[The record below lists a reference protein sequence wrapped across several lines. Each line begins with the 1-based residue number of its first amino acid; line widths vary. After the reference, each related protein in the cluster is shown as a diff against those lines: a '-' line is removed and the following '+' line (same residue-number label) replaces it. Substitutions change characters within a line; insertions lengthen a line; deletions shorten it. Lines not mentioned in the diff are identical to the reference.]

1 MWASGTTS
9 DKFESLR
16 NAECAGQMVKAAAA
30 QPSFAALRHRGFRAY
45 FVASALAMMADNIE
59 HVISYWVMF
68 EKFHSPALGGVAVL
82 THWLPFLFF
91 SVYFGALADRFDSRR
106 VIQVSM
112 LMFIAASLGWGLF
125 FLFDTIEVW
134 QVVVLLTVH
143 GLAGVLWGPASQL
156 LIHDIVGREQ
166 LQSAVRLNATSRSL
180 GILFAPAVGG
190 GLMLLTGP
198 GIGLLVNV
206 VIYIPLIWWLWKTPH
221 GSRRHLVHRD
231 KGVTAPSGSFGD
243 AWKVVREVSGNRTII
258 SMIILAGVSSFLV
271 GNAFQAQ
278 MPEFAHDLGTEKAD
292 FSYSVLLAASAA
304 GSLLG
309 GVVLES
315 RSLLIARPQTAM
327 VLTILWCLA
336 ITGFAVASSYP
347 LAVALM
353 LVAGFLNLSY
363 SAMAQ
368 TLVQLHAPEHLRGRL
383 IGLYNMSNNGL
394 RAFSGVTVGVVGGLI
409 GIHWSLA
416 LSALALLA
424 VTIALLS
431 FAMRAR

>member
-1 MWASGTTS
+1 VKDAAR
-9 DKFESLR
+9 ER
-16 NAECAGQMVKAAAA
+16 PAEQARA

-45 FVASALAMMADNIE
+45 FITSALAMMADNIE

-106 VIQVSM
+106 VIQIAM
-112 LMFIAASLGWGLF
+112 LMFIAVSLGWGLL
-125 FLFDTIEVW
+125 FLADTIEVW
-134 QVVVLLTVH
+134 HAVVLLTVH

-180 GILFAPAVGG
+180 GILFGPAVGG
-190 GLMLLTGP
+190 ALLLIAGP
-198 GIGLLVNV
+198 AIGLLVNAL
-206 VIYIPLIWWLWKTPH
+206 IYIPLIWWLWKTPH
-221 GSRRHLVHRD
+221 GSRSPVE
-231 KGVTAPSGSFGD
+231 KGATARSGSFAD
-243 AWKVVREVSGNRTII
+243 AWKVLREVSGNRTII
-258 SMIILAGVSSFLV
+258 SMIALAGVSSLLV

-309 GVVLES
+309 GLILEA
-315 RSLLIARPQTAM
+315 RGLLVARARTAI
-327 VLTILWCLA
+327 VLTILWCLT
-336 ITGFAVASSYP
+336 ITAFAAATSYP

-353 LVAGFLNLSY
+353 LVAGFLNLAF
-363 SAMAQ
+363 SAMSQ
-368 TLVQLHAPEHLRGRL
+368 TLVQLHAPEHLRGRV
-383 IGLYNMSNNGL
+383 IGLYNMSSNGL
-394 RAFSGVTVGVVGGLI
+394 RAFSGVTVGIVGSLI

-416 LSALALLA
+416 LSALVLLMA
-424 VTIALLS
+424 AIALLS
-431 FAMRAR
+431 FSMRAR

>member
-1 MWASGTTS
+1 MSH
-9 DKFESLR
+9 
-16 NAECAGQMVKAAAA
+16 NAGRATPDRPAVKVLT
-30 QPSFAALRHRGFRAY
+30 QPSFAALRHGGFRAY
-45 FVASALAMMADNIE
+45 FVTSALAMMADNIE

-106 VIQVSM
+106 VIQISM
-112 LMFIAASLGWGLF
+112 LMFIAVSLGWGLL
-125 FLFDTIEVW
+125 FLADTIEVW
-134 QVVVLLTVH
+134 HAVVLLTAH

-156 LIHDIVGREQ
+156 LIHDIVGGEQ

-180 GILFAPAVGG
+180 GVLFAPAVGG
-190 GLMLLTGP
+190 GLMLLAGP
-198 GIGLLVNV
+198 AIGLLVNA
-206 VIYIPLIWWLWKTPH
+206 VIYLPLIWWLWKTPH
-221 GSRRHLVHRD
+221 GSRSHAGRGAAAR
-231 KGVTAPSGSFGD
+231 SGSFAD
-243 AWKVVREVSGNRTII
+243 AWKVLREVSGNRTII
-258 SMIILAGVSSFLV
+258 SMIALAGVSSLLV

-278 MPEFAHDLGTEKAD
+278 MPEFAHDLGTGQAD
-292 FSYSVLLAASAA
+292 FSYSVLLAAGAA

-309 GVVLES
+309 GLVLES
-315 RSLLIARPQTAM
+315 RSLLVARPQTAM

-353 LVAGFLNLSY
+353 LVAGFLNLSF

-394 RAFSGVTVGVVGGLI
+394 RAFSGVTVGIVGSLI

-416 LSALALLA
+416 LSALVLLM